1 MRVDERASKMEA
13 LISGEVDAIQIYDT
27 TEAIEL
33 ECLLGKPPGITM
45 LTSLVPPGS
54 PQGTSIPLGFG
65 QCLFAARSALRRP
78 AVRRALALFVEATE
92 EGWRT
97 CAEDLELAT
106 DIVIKMRASFG
117 YGKGP
122 KLAMDDTHDF
132 QKKSLERCLKLV
144 SGGRGHTPK
153 DLAGRLCAVDPS
165 AWQAASEAM
174 SRIGYCPTATPIPLS
189 MSFDDSVWP
198 CLGQA
203 TAAAAGTANTQTK
216 KKRSRGAEE
225 CIVPDGYELTRNVMA
240 QVKARA
246 LALVRRGAPHAPTL
260 AILRS
265 APAPSSAHH
274 SRLGAFA
281 PPGGAPAGGWFGKI
295 QGMSDETGIAIK
307 EVILP
312 QGASFGQAYAMIEK
326 LNADEGVD
334 AILVERPLNGLNA
347 DSLGLAIV
355 PSKDVDGE
363 HAASLTGSRGAAGL
377 STFDSIWN
385 DEPSTGARSSA
396 APPPWISQEP
406 LVIPFFVQ
414 SALHILDS
422 HPVPKGASCVVI
434 GRSRK
439 IGLPL
444 SLALIARDLT
454 VTVCNSQTPE
464 AALKTACSN
473 ADVIFAGA
481 GIPGM
486 VTKSMI
492 KPGAIVINLGT
503 TFIAAKDGSPAQ
515 LLPDADVSCKDVA
528 SVYTPTPGGMGPTTV
543 AFLGLNAITLA
554 ETKERV
560 RSAKLR
566 HKAAEQKGPL
576 GSLEELTSAAKA
588 RGWSVGKCS
597 TTGHE
602 HLAKDFA
609 FGDFSAAV
617 DAVVRVRNLSERANH
632 HPTLVINGARKCEQE
647 EGCKVSVQLSTY
659 SEGKITASDGAA
671 ALAIDDL
678 LVSVA

>member
-33 ECLLGKPPGITM
+33 ESLLGKPPGIAM
-45 LTSLVPPGS
+45 LTSLVPPGA
-54 PQGTSIPLGFG
+54 PEGTHIPLGFG

-78 AVRRALALFVEATE
+78 AVRKALALFVEATE
-92 EGWRT
+92 EGWRL
-97 CAEDLELAT
+97 CAEDLKSAT
-106 DIVIKMRASFG
+106 DIVIKTRASFG

-122 KLAMDDTHDF
+122 KLAMDDTQDF

-144 SGGRGHTPK
+144 SGGKGHSPE

-165 AWQAASEAM
+165 AWQAASDAM
-174 SRIGYCPTATPIPLS
+174 SRIGYCPTAAPVPLS
-189 MSFDDSVWP
+189 MSFDDSIWP
-198 CLGQA
+198 FLSGQA
-203 TAAAAGTANTQTK
+203 AADTNGAANAK
-216 KKRSRGAEE
+216 RKRSREADE
-225 CIVPDGYELTRNVMA
+225 CIVPDGYELTRSVMA

-281 PPGGAPAGGWFGKI
+281 PAGGAPAGGWFGKI
-295 QGMSDETGIAIK
+295 KGMSEETGIAIK
-307 EVILP
+307 EIILP
-312 QGASFGQAYAMIEK
+312 ESASFGQAYAMIEK

-334 AILVERPLNGLNA
+334 AILVERPLMSLNA

-377 STFDSIWN
+377 SMFDSIWN
-385 DEPSTGARSSA
+385 DEPSTGMPSPSV
-396 APPPWISQEP
+396 PPPWTAHDP
-406 LVIPFFVQ
+406 LVVPFFVQ

-422 HPVPKGASCVVI
+422 HPAPKGASCVVI

-444 SLALIARDLT
+444 TLALVARDLT
-454 VTVCNSQTPE
+454 VTVCNSQTPKATLE
-464 AALKTACSN
+464 AACSN
-473 ADVIFAGA
+473 AHVIFAGA
-481 GIPGM
+481 GVPGM
-486 VTKSMI
+486 VTKAML

-543 AFLGLNAITLA
+543 AFLGLNAVTLA

-566 HKAAEQKGPL
+566 HKAAEQKPRS
-576 GSLEELTSAAKA
+576 GSLEELTAAAKVS
-588 RGWSVGKCS
+588 GWSVGKCA

-617 DAVVRVRNLSERANH
+617 DAVVRIRNLAERANH

-647 EGCKVSVQLSTY
+647 EGCKVSVQFSTY
-659 SEGKITASDGAA
+659 SEGRITASDGAA
-671 ALAIDDL
+671 ALAVDEL
-678 LVSVA
+678 FVSVA